1 MLRIVKDFSFPDDG
15 SPLLS
20 TMDVKSL
27 YTVIPN
33 HEGLNALKHYLD
45 LRVTQEPPTETI
57 LRLAEL
63 VLMLNNFEFYGSHY
77 QQVRGVAMGTRMG
90 PSYACLYMGY
100 VEHTFHA
107 QYTGPKP
114 LIYRRYIDDI
124 FGTTTMSQNDL
135 LNYINC
141 FNDFNEAVKF
151 TFDISDSVNFL
162 DVTFIIDSDMI
173 SSTFFL

>member
-1 MLRIVKDFSFPDDG
+1 MNNPGRPVVSACSCPTTSSAFVDDVLQPIVQRIDSYVKDTNQMLRIVKDFSFPDDG
-15 SPLLS
+15 SPLLF

-63 VLMLNNFEFYGSHY
+63 VLTLNNFEFYGSHY

-124 FGTTTMSQNDL
+124 YLVLPQ
-135 LNYINC
+135 C
-141 FNDFNEAVKF
+141 RK
-151 TFDISDSVNFL
+151 
-162 DVTFIIDSDMI
+162 MI
-173 SSTFFL
+173 Y

>member
-15 SPLLS
+15 SPLLF

-63 VLMLNNFEFYGSHY
+63 VLTLNNFEFYGSHY
-77 QQVRGVAMGTRMG
+77 QQVRGVALEWDHHMLAFTW
-90 PSYACLYMGY
+90 
-100 VEHTFHA
+100 VT
-107 QYTGPKP
+107 
-114 LIYRRYIDDI
+114 
-124 FGTTTMSQNDL
+124 
-135 LNYINC
+135 LNILSM
-141 FNDFNEAVKF
+141 DKNEDKVRFWCK
-151 TFDISDSVNFL
+151 IV
-162 DVTFIIDSDMI
+162 
-173 SSTFFL
+173 